1 VLAVT
6 TTPRGGRFT
15 RVMTRLE
22 ESTYLFG
29 RTEGTTAAL
38 FRVTFGVFA
47 TWQAVG
53 VLLNV
58 DRYFGPHAL
67 VPPDPARFSAL
78 SAVMWA
84 YDSSAWVHGL
94 AWFFL
99 AVATLFTLGVWP
111 RLTLA
116 LVAYLHI
123 SFQHRNPLILNAGD
137 RLFAIVAVLALFL
150 PLGARL
156 ALASRQRSGTVFGQR
171 AIELQIRLV
180 YLMTAIAKLME
191 QPWQDG
197 TALYHVLASPV
208 LAEWPIEVE
217 SRALIAI
224 MTYGTLAFE
233 LAFALLVG
241 WRPARRPL
249 LLAGVVFHLGIEITM
264 RIPTFSF
271 LMMISYL
278 AFLTDAEARWL
289 LSLGGRAPWAE
300 RVAGAG

>member
-1 VLAVT
+1 VT
-6 TTPRGGRFT
+6 TTPRDGRFT
-15 RVMTRLE
+15 RVLTRLE
-22 ESTYLFG
+22 ESAYLFG

-38 FRVTFGVFA
+38 FRVPFGVFA
-47 TWQAVG
+47 MWQAVG

-67 VPPDPARFSAL
+67 VPPDPARFSSL

-94 AWFFL
+94 AWLFL
-99 AVATLFTLGVWP
+99 VAATLATLGVWP
-111 RLTLA
+111 RLSLG

-123 SFQHRNPLILNAGD
+123 AFQHRNPLILNAGD

-150 PLGARL
+150 PLGARF
-156 ALASRQRSGTVFGQR
+156 ALFSRQREGTVFGQR
-171 AIELQIRLV
+171 MIELQVRLV
-180 YLMTAIAKLME
+180 YLMTAIAKLAE
-191 QPWQDG
+191 EPWRDG
-197 TALYHVLASPV
+197 TALFHVLASPV

-217 SRALIAI
+217 SRALIAV
-224 MTYGTLAFE
+224 MTYGTLVFE

-249 LLAGVVFHLGIEITM
+249 LLAGVALHLGIEITM

-278 AFLTDAEARWL
+278 AFLSDAEARWL
-289 LSLGGRAPWAE
+289 LSLGGRAPWGRTSAS
-300 RVAGAG
+300 

>member
-1 VLAVT
+1 VRAVSGPSLLGRASSALAK
-6 TTPRGGRFT
+6 
-15 RVMTRLE
+15 LE
-22 ESTYLFG
+22 ESPHFFG
-29 RTEGTTAAL
+29 PSDGTTAAV
-38 FRVTFGVFA
+38 FRVVFGVFA
-47 TWQAVG
+47 AWQAVG
-53 VLLNV
+53 ALLNV

-67 VPPDPARFSAL
+67 VPPDPSRYSRL

-94 AWFFL
+94 AWLWL
-99 AVATLFTLGVWP
+99 AAAVLTTLGVRP
-111 RLTLA
+111 RLSLA

-123 SFQHRNPLILNAGD
+123 SFQHRNPLLLNGGD

-150 PLGARL
+150 PLGARF
-156 ALASRQRSGTVFGQR
+156 ALWSRQRTGTVFGQR

-197 TALYHVLASPV
+197 TALFHVLASPV

-217 SRALIAI
+217 SRAVIAV

-233 LAFALLVG
+233 IAFPLLVG
-241 WRPARRPL
+241 WKPARRPL

-278 AFLTDAEARWL
+278 AFLSDAEARWL
-289 LSLGGRAPWAE
+289 LSLGGRAPWAG
-300 RVAGAG
+300 RVA